1 MFWVLASCEVNL
13 TFKNKTPLLLPLF
26 QDDHYLI
33 LVISEPQCFRPNWEL
48 SEAIV
53 LSKPKVNNGLRRK
66 ILLREWFKQI
76 FSRYEL
82 STQKVIISPM
92 QCRHCALG
100 GLITKNR
107 PETTIFEFD
116 CKMYVSLRPFEFL
129 AASNCIRSTSG
140 ISIRWTHLVTSKV
153 ESSNPIIFSEIT
165 YFTSYVCNMS

>member
-1 MFWVLASCEVNL
+1 MAQIFVAFSEKLNFTCTN
-13 TFKNKTPLLLPLF
+13 KIKTPLLLPIFF

-107 PETTIFEFD
+107 PETTIFKYRTHAIITCSWFETALNYKPRILDPKIEEFP
-116 CKMYVSLRPFEFL
+116 CLVPGLF
-129 AASNCIRSTSG
+129 ST
-140 ISIRWTHLVTSKV
+140 
-153 ESSNPIIFSEIT
+153 
-165 YFTSYVCNMS
+165 

>member
-1 MFWVLASCEVNL
+1 MINKKSKPNCFWVSIFPSSIVTFSCVL
-13 TFKNKTPLLLPLF
+13 TRIDEYTNKIKTPLLLPLFF

-107 PETTIFEFD
+107 PETTIF
-116 CKMYVSLRPFEFL
+116 K
-129 AASNCIRSTSG
+129 
-140 ISIRWTHLVTSKV
+140 
-153 ESSNPIIFSEIT
+153 
-165 YFTSYVCNMS
+165 

>member
-1 MFWVLASCEVNL
+1 MNISTN
-13 TFKNKTPLLLPLF
+13 KIKTPLLLPLFF

-107 PETTIFEFD
+107 PETTIFKYRTRAIITCSWFETALNYKPRILDPKIEEFP
-116 CKMYVSLRPFEFL
+116 C
-129 AASNCIRSTSG
+129 
-140 ISIRWTHLVTSKV
+140 LVHKLSVTLTALQYK
-153 ESSNPIIFSEIT
+153 PQWKIG
-165 YFTSYVCNMS
+165 